1 MKSIDFPKSYKN
13 LPRASH
19 THLSNIPS
27 LIKCYGG
34 SIDITYRCVESELL
48 FLLHPGHHLTFDLK
62 RNI

>member
-34 SIDITYRCVESELL
+34 SIDITYRCVESELN
-48 FLLHPGHHLTFDLK
+48 T
-62 RNI
+62 NIFVTPWASLNF